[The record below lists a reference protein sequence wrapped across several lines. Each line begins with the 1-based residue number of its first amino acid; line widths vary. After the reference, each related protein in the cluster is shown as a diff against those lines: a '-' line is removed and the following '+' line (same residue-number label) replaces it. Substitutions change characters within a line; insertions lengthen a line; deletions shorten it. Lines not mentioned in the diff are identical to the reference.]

1 MANLIE
7 IPYNDGTTETNVLI
21 NGDAVFDI
29 EITYDA
35 LTGTLFN
42 IGLQELGHYDDEIVG
57 GYVKNISIYFAGSGH
72 TSTDIGIND
81 ANALK
86 EEIRRNASNPGRI
99 GSWKPLNY
107 DLDPVRYSITSYKS
121 LSKATSTY

>member
-7 IPYNDGTTETNVLI
+7 IPYNDGVTETNVLI

-29 EITYDA
+29 EISYDA
-35 LTGTLFN
+35 VTGTLFN
-42 IGLQELGHYDDEIVG
+42 IGLQELGHCYNG
-57 GYVKNISIYFAGSGH
+57 GGNVKNISIYFAGSGH
-72 TSTDIGIND
+72 TSTDIGIHD

-86 EEIRRNASNPGRI
+86 QEIRRNASKPGGI

-107 DLDPVRYSITSYKS
+107 DSDPVRYSITSYKS
-121 LSKATSTY
+121 LSKPAGDY

>member
-1 MANLIE
+1 MKNFIE
-7 IPYNDGTTETNVLI
+7 IEI
-21 NGDAVFDI
+21 ADI
-29 EITYDA
+29 ATD
-35 LTGTLFN
+35 
-42 IGLQELGHYDDEIVG
+42 G
-57 GYVKNISIYFAGSGH
+57 GYIDRNTG
-72 TSTDIGIND
+72 TDIGIND